1 MRWQLVT
8 MAIAIL
14 RAEDILGSEIDRCY
28 RRVVLLLQGIDH
40 G

>member
-1 MRWQLVT
+1 
-8 MAIAIL
+8 MAKISATIVAFAGQG
-14 RAEDILGSEIDRCY
+14 RGIDRCY